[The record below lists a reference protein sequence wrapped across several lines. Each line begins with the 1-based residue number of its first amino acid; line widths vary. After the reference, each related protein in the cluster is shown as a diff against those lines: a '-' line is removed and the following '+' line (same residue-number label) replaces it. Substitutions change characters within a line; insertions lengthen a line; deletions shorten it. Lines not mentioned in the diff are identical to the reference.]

1 MNRTILFVDDEKRV
15 LDGLKRMLRSMR
27 KEWQMHFAS
36 NAAEAL
42 ELLKQRPFDVVVSDM
57 RMPGM
62 DGAQLLTQVMNEF
75 PQVARLALSGQ
86 ADEQLI
92 LRSVRPV
99 HQYLSKP
106 CESEA
111 LKRTIHRVC
120 SLRDRLRSPTLSEL
134 TSQLKTIPSRPTLY
148 AQIVQEL
155 ESEEPS
161 IQRVGAIIAN
171 DVGMTAKILHMVNS
185 AFFGLR
191 RHVSNP
197 THAVN
202 LLGLD
207 TVKNLVLSIQVFSSF
222 DAKDTGGFSI
232 DKLWRHSMRT
242 ARFARGICKSLEA
255 SETVTDDA
263 FGAGMLHDVGKVILA
278 TNLPNEYQQV
288 LAFADAEG
296 VSDEE
301 AEHHVLGADHAQVG
315 AHLLGLWGLPDPFVE
330 AVAFHHAPKGIA
342 DTQLTALTAV
352 HVANVLGYRI
362 QSSQGRGREPLM
374 DEAYVKTVGLAG
386 RLDELEALCRKLDD
400 DEDARDAA

>member
-1 MNRTILFVDDEKRV
+1 MNRRILFVDDELKV

-27 KEWQMHFAS
+27 KEWEMQFAS

-42 ELLKQRPFDVVVSDM
+42 ELLGQNPFDVVVSDM

-62 DGAQLLTQVMNEF
+62 DGAQLLTEVMIRF

-111 LKRTIHRVC
+111 LKSTIHRVC
-120 SLRDRLRSPTLSEL
+120 SLRDRLQCEKLSEL

-148 AQIVQEL
+148 ARIIEEL
-155 ESEEPS
+155 ESEQPS
-161 IQRVGAIIAN
+161 IQRVGEIISN

-222 DAKDTGGFSI
+222 DAEQTGTFSI
-232 DKLWRHSMRT
+232 DTLWRHSMST
-242 ARFARGICKSLEA
+242 ARYAQGICEA
-255 SETVTDDA
+255 QGMPGAITDNS
-263 FGAGMLHDVGKVILA
+263 FGAGMLHDVGKLILA
-278 TNLPNEYQQV
+278 TNMPDEYQQV

-296 VSDEE
+296 IADVA
-301 AEHHVLGADHAQVG
+301 AEQQLLGADHAQVG

-330 AVAFHHAPKGIA
+330 AVAFHHAPGGIA
-342 DTQLTALTAV
+342 EQQFTALTAV
-352 HVANVLGYRI
+352 HLADVFDQHIDPRG
-362 QSSQGRGREPLM
+362 GRGLARNF
-374 DEAYVKTVGLAG
+374 DEAYLQSVGVTE
-386 RLDELEALCRKLDD
+386 RLEEYERLCRRLD
-400 DEDARDAA
+400 DEDAEHAA